1 MDLENINIKMEIIS
15 RVITLKIK
23 KEEKESIIFMKGE
36 FYNHNLILGLLKFLK
51 FN

>member
-1 MDLENINIKMEIIS
+1 MDLENINMKMEIIF

-23 KEEKESIIFMKGE
+23 KEEKGSIIFMKGE
-36 FYNHNLILGLLKFLK
+36 FYNHNLIQDLLKYLK